1 MAVYTAFWGILLS
14 LLSVCLAAPGDRI
27 RPQPKLGYDHGYT
40 CKVLGKDDCRGPEDV
55 TYLGGDTALYSSND
69 NLKMWDHWAFGPSK
83 TPDGGIFAVFGVSSA
98 NPRVSTSVSC
108 P

>member
-1 MAVYTAFWGILLS
+1 MGRMVVHKAFFGFLAS

-27 RPQPKLGYDHGYT
+27 RAAQQPKLGFDHSYN
-40 CKVLGKDDCRGPEDV
+40 CKVLGQDDCRGPEDV

-69 NLKMWDHWAFGPSK
+69 NLKMWDHYAFGPSK

-98 NPRVSTSVSC
+98 NPRVCS
-108 P
+108 